1 MEPIPTPSNPAAQAG
16 AQAPATAA
24 QPDAQVAKPDVQL
37 APPDAQSAPPDAQPA
52 TDPSPPAAAVLAVDA
67 WPVSPSPVPQCE
79 GLSPPQRT
87 ALAAIGGGQSLACAA
102 QVAGVSASTLY
113 RWRTKDPAFIAAL
126 NAWRGQTNDAVRD
139 RLLAMSDQAALT
151 ILGGLRAGDTKLA
164 MALLKLLGAAAP
176 VQIGP
181 ATADQAQR
189 ILGREDLQE
198 QEQAYDSSRALRAD
212 GRRLAERIKSN
223 ELWDKMLADPAYQA
237 KRNAEAMAEVERLMD
252 EEDDEDEDWDE
263 DEDDDD
269 EED

>member
-1 MEPIPTPSNPAAQAG
+1 MDTNSPNGGSMEPIPTHPNPAAQAG

-24 QPDAQVAKPDVQL
+24 QPDAQP
-37 APPDAQSAPPDAQPA
+37 APPDAQVVQPDVQPA
-52 TDPSPPAAAVLAVDA
+52 TDPAPQAVLAVDA

-87 ALAAIGGGQSLACAA
+87 ALAAIGGGQSMACAA

-126 NAWRGQTNDAVRD
+126 NAWRNQTNDAVRD

-164 MALLKLLGAAAP
+164 MALLKLLGTAAP
-176 VQIGP
+176 APLGP
-181 ATADQAQR
+181 TTADEAQR

-198 QEQAYDSSRALRAD
+198 QEQAYNSSRALRAD
-212 GRRLAERIKSN
+212 SRELADRIKAN
-223 ELWDKMLADPAYQA
+223 EIWDKTLADPAYQA
-237 KRNAEAMAEVERLMD
+237 QRHAEAKAEVERLMA
-252 EEDDEDEDWDE
+252 EEDDEDDE
-263 DEDDDD
+263 DEEDDD